1 MRPARSAHAW
11 ALLLTIHQLSASS
24 PTIRGGTGT
33 GASTGGLGSG
43 GWVQDRFV
51 LSFWVDPIVS
61 AAEYDARYAEIAAA
75 NFTLVIGG
83 YGALTPKA
91 VDAQLKACEKHG
103 LVALP
108 SLCPTARCA
117 DGGFFSCPEALTNT
131 TIDAQSPALWGWMVT
146 DEPSATSPGTPGS
159 PTTAKRPGLNFS
171 SLSTFTGRI
180 RTRRPDKLRY
190 VNLLQNY
197 AGPSYWGVS
206 TCAPPHALCAPD
218 CSADRTTAPPQ
229 TRSTCSATSRR
240 SSRRC

>member
-1 MRPARSAHAW
+1 MRPARSAW

-24 PTIRGGTGT
+24 PIRRGGAGA

-91 VDAQLKACEKHG
+91 VDAQLAACEKHG

-146 DEPSATSPGTPGS
+146 DEPSATSPGRGS

-171 SLSTFTGRI
+171 SLSAFTGRI

-206 TCAPPHALCAPD
+206 TCAPPPRALCP
-218 CSADRTTAPPQ
+218 
-229 TRSTCSATSRR
+229 
-240 SSRRC
+240 